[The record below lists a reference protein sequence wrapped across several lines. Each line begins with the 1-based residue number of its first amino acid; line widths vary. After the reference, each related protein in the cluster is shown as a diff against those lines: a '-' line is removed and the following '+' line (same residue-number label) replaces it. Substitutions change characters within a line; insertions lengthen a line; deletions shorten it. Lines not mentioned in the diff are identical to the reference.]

1 MRTLTGSAARFGV
14 GCQRDIA
21 RISRLVWLLR
31 NRSQPKLPYENVV
44 GAETIVAAEPPSEGG
59 AWMLEPRE
67 DPPGVPI

>member
-21 RISRLVWLLR
+21 RISRLAWLFR

-59 AWMLEPRE
+59 AWKLDVEVV
-67 DPPGVPI
+67 PPPIPI

>member
-21 RISRLVWLLR
+21 RISRLAWLFR
-31 NRSQPKLPYENVV
+31 NRSQPRLPYENVV

-59 AWMLEPRE
+59 VRRIELFVV
-67 DPPGVPI
+67 PPGFPI